1 MAHFNESPIGL
12 ILSTD
17 EYAIAANVETSLSL
31 PVSHHL
37 IMHGNAQLVA
47 GWMISVEG
55 HVIFEGVQ
63 PTFVTGFAAVLATFY
78 IFNLQ
83 YQDEVA
89 KTLEFS

>member
-1 MAHFNESPIGL
+1 
-12 ILSTD
+12 
-17 EYAIAANVETSLSL
+17 
-31 PVSHHL
+31 
-37 IMHGNAQLVA
+37 
-47 GWMISVEG
+47 MISVEG

-89 KTLEFS
+89 KTLEFSQRKGHKDQPWEDGVQDNPKETVDSECRCFYPDQKPDGL